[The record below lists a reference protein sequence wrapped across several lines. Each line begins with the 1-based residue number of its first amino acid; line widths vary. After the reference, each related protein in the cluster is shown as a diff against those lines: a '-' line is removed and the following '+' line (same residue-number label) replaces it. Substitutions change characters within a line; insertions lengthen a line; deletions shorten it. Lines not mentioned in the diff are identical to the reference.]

1 MPIAPIMPPHV
12 RPLAP
17 LDAEVT
23 DFDLMNL
30 MPIEPNFDIKDTL
43 YKNVR
48 IKSPKASKA
57 KTSVQK
63 CPGHQK
69 RRKSLT
75 LIRVHP

>member
-30 MPIEPNFDIKDTL
+30 GEK
-43 YKNVR
+43 
-48 IKSPKASKA
+48 PKAGKDPVWTIFS
-57 KTSVQK
+57 
-63 CPGHQK
+63 H
-69 RRKSLT
+69 L
-75 LIRVHP
+75 